1 MLTLA
6 RTGETIM
13 GLFQRLLLALAC
25 LSALASC
32 GGGRDQADAT
42 AQDAVTTLRARA
54 LAAAASSVTPR
65 EAARQLMDFGEAK
78 FPQFFP
84 SHQATQSLP
93 PFAYRHY
100 PQTGVYL
107 GVVVSEG
114 QGYEYLGVYVMGGPF
129 GNAPQFVGPLA
140 SFITPSEPGNTGPG
154 PTGISNGCYD
164 LMLATQDVAGT
175 RLVEVSRV
183 EFPVGTGTQSYLQ
196 TLDLRTLGPAT
207 YEGHAAVEYL
217 SRSVQAAFP
226 EGIPDGTADISELHM
241 FQRKTGPAET
251 TFYGSTSQSSWTLST
266 GGVTTTTSTRGRT
279 VSVPPLVVQDASLPL
294 GGSLNVSTVDHHFTT
309 TTIAVSGQAPITTE
323 DQGQY
328 SLDQT
333 VRFLRRERVTVPAGT
348 FDACV
353 FETTMADAPGVT
365 GTTWVADGKGFT
377 LKTVVASDGGTNATT
392 VTVSI
397 SINGQ
402 PVTN

>member
-1 MLTLA
+1 
-6 RTGETIM
+6 
-13 GLFQRLLLALAC
+13 
-25 LSALASC
+25 
-32 GGGRDQADAT
+32 
-42 AQDAVTTLRARA
+42 
-54 LAAAASSVTPR
+54 
-65 EAARQLMDFGEAK
+65 
-78 FPQFFP
+78 
-84 SHQATQSLP
+84 
-93 PFAYRHY
+93 
-100 PQTGVYL
+100 
-107 GVVVSEG
+107 
-114 QGYEYLGVYVMGGPF
+114 
-129 GNAPQFVGPLA
+129 
-140 SFITPSEPGNTGPG
+140 
-154 PTGISNGCYD
+154 
-164 LMLATQDVAGT
+164 
-175 RLVEVSRV
+175 
-183 EFPVGTGTQSYLQ
+183 
-196 TLDLRTLGPAT
+196 
-207 YEGHAAVEYL
+207 
-217 SRSVQAAFP
+217 
-226 EGIPDGTADISELHM
+226 
-241 FQRKTGPAET
+241 
-251 TFYGSTSQSSWTLST
+251 
-266 GGVTTTTSTRGRT
+266 
-279 VSVPPLVVQDASLPL
+279 VPPLVVQDASLPL